1 MFRRGRR
8 LRTNSVIRSLVRENS
23 LSTED
28 FIYPV
33 FIVEGNNIKREIR
46 SLKGNYHWS
55 VDKLEELVK
64 ELNEAKVKSVIL
76 FGIPEHKDCVG
87 SEAYNDDGIVQKAIR
102 KLKELDS
109 NLYIITDVCM
119 CEYTNHG
126 HCGILSNN
134 NVDNDKTLVYLGEI
148 ALSHV
153 KAGADMVAPS
163 DMMDGR
169 IGYIREVLD
178 KNGFENI
185 PIMSYAA
192 KYSSAFYGPFRE
204 AAGSA
209 PSFGNR
215 KGYQMDP
222 ANSREA
228 IAEIEADLNEGADI
242 IMVKPAMSYLDIVK
256 EVLDKNGFENIPI
269 MSYAAKYSSA
279 FYGPF
284 REAAGS
290 APSFGNRKGYQMD
303 PANSREA
310 IAEIEADL
318 NEGADII
325 MVKPAMS
332 YLDIVKEAREKI
344 NAPIC
349 VYNVSGEYA
358 MVKNA
363 GEVGLINEKLVALE
377 MLLSMKRAGAKMII
391 TYYALEAAKW
401 LKEDEI

>member
-8 LRTNSVIRSLVRENS
+8 LRANSVIRSLVRENS
-23 LSTED
+23 LSVDD

-33 FIVEGNNIKREIR
+33 FVFEGQDIKREIS

-55 VDKLEELVK
+55 VDRLNELVD

-76 FGIPEHKDCVG
+76 FGIPDHKDCVG
-87 SEAYNDDGIVQKAIR
+87 SEAYNENGIVQKAIR
-102 KLKELDS
+102 KLRELSTD
-109 NLYIITDVCM
+109 LYIITDVCM
-119 CEYTNHG
+119 CEYTDHG
-126 HCGILSNN
+126 HCGILNDH
-134 NVDNDKTLVYLGEI
+134 NVNNDKTLVYLGEI
-148 ALSHV
+148 ALSHA

-169 IGYIREVLD
+169 IAYIREVLD
-178 KNGFENI
+178 KNGYESL

-209 PSFGNR
+209 PSFGDR

-228 IAEIEADLNEGADI
+228 MAEIEADLNEGAD
-242 IMVKPAMSYLDIVK
+242 V
-256 EVLDKNGFENIPI
+256 
-269 MSYAAKYSSA
+269 
-279 FYGPF
+279 
-284 REAAGS
+284 
-290 APSFGNRKGYQMD
+290 
-303 PANSREA
+303 
-310 IAEIEADL
+310 
-318 NEGADII
+318 I

-344 NAPIC
+344 NVPIC

-363 GEVGLINEKLVALE
+363 GEAGLINEKLVALE

-401 LKEDEI
+401 LKEEN

>member
-228 IAEIEADLNEGADI
+228 IAEID
-242 IMVKPAMSYLDIVK
+242 
-256 EVLDKNGFENIPI
+256 
-269 MSYAAKYSSA
+269 
-279 FYGPF
+279 
-284 REAAGS
+284 
-290 APSFGNRKGYQMD
+290 
-303 PANSREA
+303 
-310 IAEIEADL
+310 ADL

>member
-204 AAGSA
+204 AAGS
-209 PSFGNR
+209 
-215 KGYQMDP
+215 
-222 ANSREA
+222 
-228 IAEIEADLNEGADI
+228 
-242 IMVKPAMSYLDIVK
+242 V
-256 EVLDKNGFENIPI
+256 
-269 MSYAAKYSSA
+269 
-279 FYGPF
+279 
-284 REAAGS
+284 
-290 APSFGNRKGYQMD
+290 PSFGNRKGYQMD

>member
-134 NVDNDKTLVYLGEI
+134 NVNNDKTLVYLGEI

-169 IGYIREVLD
+169 IGYIR
-178 KNGFENI
+178 
-185 PIMSYAA
+185 
-192 KYSSAFYGPFRE
+192 
-204 AAGSA
+204 
-209 PSFGNR
+209 
-215 KGYQMDP
+215 
-222 ANSREA
+222 
-228 IAEIEADLNEGADI
+228 
-242 IMVKPAMSYLDIVK
+242 

>member
-87 SEAYNDDGIVQKAIR
+87 SEAYNEDGIVQKAIR

-215 KGYQMDP
+215 KGYQ
-222 ANSREA
+222 
-228 IAEIEADLNEGADI
+228 L
-242 IMVKPAMSYLDIVK
+242 
-256 EVLDKNGFENIPI
+256 
-269 MSYAAKYSSA
+269 
-279 FYGPF
+279 
-284 REAAGS
+284 
-290 APSFGNRKGYQMD
+290 D

>member
-8 LRTNSVIRSLVRENS
+8 LRANSAIRSLVRENS
-23 LSTED
+23 LSVDD

-33 FIVEGNNIKREIR
+33 FVVEGEDIKREIS

-55 VDKLEELVK
+55 VDRLGELVD
-64 ELNEAKVKSVIL
+64 ELNEAKIKSVIL

-87 SEAYNDDGIVQKAIR
+87 TEAYNENGIVQKAIR
-102 KLKELDS
+102 RLRELS
-109 NLYIITDVCM
+109 NDLYIITDVCM
-119 CEYTNHG
+119 CEYTDHG
-126 HCGILSNN
+126 HCGILNN
-134 NVDNDKTLVYLGEI
+134 HDVNNDKTLVYLGEI
-148 ALSHV
+148 ALSHA

-169 IGYIREVLD
+169 IEYIRKVLD
-178 KNGFENI
+178 ENGYENL

-209 PSFGNR
+209 PSFGDR
-215 KGYQMDP
+215 KSYQMDP

-228 IAEIEADLNEGADI
+228 MAEIEADLNEGADI
-242 IMVKPAMSYLDIVK
+242 IMVKPAMSYLDIV
-256 EVLDKNGFENIPI
+256 
-269 MSYAAKYSSA
+269 
-279 FYGPF
+279 
-284 REAAGS
+284 REA
-290 APSFGNRKGYQMD
+290 RD
-303 PANSREA
+303 
-310 IAEIEADL
+310 
-318 NEGADII
+318 
-325 MVKPAMS
+325 
-332 YLDIVKEAREKI
+332 KI
-344 NAPIC
+344 NVPIC

-363 GEVGLINEKLVALE
+363 GEAGLINEKLVALE

-401 LKEDEI
+401 LKEEE

>member
-256 EVLDKNGFENIPI
+256 E
-269 MSYAAKYSSA
+269 
-279 FYGPF
+279 
-284 REAAGS
+284 
-290 APSFGNRKGYQMD
+290 
-303 PANSREA
+303 
-310 IAEIEADL
+310 
-318 NEGADII
+318 
-325 MVKPAMS
+325 
-332 YLDIVKEAREKI
+332 AREKI

-363 GEVGLINEKLVALE
+363 GEVGLINENLVALE

>member
-8 LRTNSVIRSLVRENS
+8 LRTNYVIRSLVRENS

-87 SEAYNDDGIVQKAIR
+87 SEAYNEDGIVQKAIR

-256 EVLDKNGFENIPI
+256 E
-269 MSYAAKYSSA
+269 
-279 FYGPF
+279 
-284 REAAGS
+284 
-290 APSFGNRKGYQMD
+290 
-303 PANSREA
+303 
-310 IAEIEADL
+310 
-318 NEGADII
+318 
-325 MVKPAMS
+325 
-332 YLDIVKEAREKI
+332 AREKI

>member
-46 SLKGNYHWS
+46 SLKGNYHGS

-256 EVLDKNGFENIPI
+256 E
-269 MSYAAKYSSA
+269 
-279 FYGPF
+279 
-284 REAAGS
+284 
-290 APSFGNRKGYQMD
+290 
-303 PANSREA
+303 
-310 IAEIEADL
+310 
-318 NEGADII
+318 
-325 MVKPAMS
+325 
-332 YLDIVKEAREKI
+332 AREKI

>member
-8 LRTNSVIRSLVRENS
+8 LRANSVIRSLVRENS

-33 FIVEGNNIKREIR
+33 FIVEGNNIKREIS

-169 IGYIREVLD
+169 IGYIREILD

-209 PSFGNR
+209 PSFGDR
-215 KGYQMDP
+215 KRYQMDP
-222 ANSREA
+222 ANSKEA
-228 IAEIEADLNEGADI
+228 IAEIEADLNEGADV
-242 IMVKPAMSYLDIVK
+242 IMI
-256 EVLDKNGFENIPI
+256 
-269 MSYAAKYSSA
+269 
-279 FYGPF
+279 
-284 REAAGS
+284 
-290 APSFGNRKGYQMD
+290 
-303 PANSREA
+303 
-310 IAEIEADL
+310 
-318 NEGADII
+318 
-325 MVKPAMS
+325 KPAMS

-363 GEVGLINEKLVALE
+363 GEAGLINEKLVALE

>member
-8 LRTNSVIRSLVRENS
+8 LRVNSAIRSLVRENS
-23 LSTED
+23 LSVDD

-33 FIVEGNNIKREIR
+33 FVVEGNDIKREIS

-55 VDKLEELVK
+55 VDRLEELVN
-64 ELNEAKVKSVIL
+64 ELNEAKIKSVIL

-87 SEAYNDDGIVQKAIR
+87 SEAYNENGIVQKAIR
-102 KLKELDS
+102 RLRELSSD
-109 NLYIITDVCM
+109 LYIITDVCM
-119 CEYTNHG
+119 CEYTDHG
-126 HCGILSNN
+126 HCGILNN
-134 NVDNDKTLVYLGEI
+134 HDVNNDKTLVYLGEI
-148 ALSHV
+148 ALSHA

-169 IGYIREVLD
+169 ISYIRKVLD
-178 KNGFENI
+178 ENGYENL

-209 PSFGNR
+209 PSFGDR

-228 IAEIEADLNEGADI
+228 MAEIEADLNEGADI
-242 IMVKPAMSYLDIVK
+242 IMVKPAMSYLDIV
-256 EVLDKNGFENIPI
+256 
-269 MSYAAKYSSA
+269 
-279 FYGPF
+279 
-284 REAAGS
+284 REA
-290 APSFGNRKGYQMD
+290 RD
-303 PANSREA
+303 
-310 IAEIEADL
+310 
-318 NEGADII
+318 
-325 MVKPAMS
+325 
-332 YLDIVKEAREKI
+332 KI
-344 NAPIC
+344 NVPIC

-363 GEVGLINEKLVALE
+363 GEAGLINEKLVALE

-401 LKEDEI
+401 LKEEEEYV

>member
-46 SLKGNYHWS
+46 SLRGNYHWS

-87 SEAYNDDGIVQKAIR
+87 SESYNDDGIVQKAIR

-256 EVLDKNGFENIPI
+256 E
-269 MSYAAKYSSA
+269 
-279 FYGPF
+279 
-284 REAAGS
+284 
-290 APSFGNRKGYQMD
+290 
-303 PANSREA
+303 
-310 IAEIEADL
+310 
-318 NEGADII
+318 
-325 MVKPAMS
+325 
-332 YLDIVKEAREKI
+332 AREKI

>member
-153 KAGADMVAPS
+153 KAGADIVAPS

-169 IGYIREVLD
+169 IGYIR
-178 KNGFENI
+178 
-185 PIMSYAA
+185 
-192 KYSSAFYGPFRE
+192 
-204 AAGSA
+204 
-209 PSFGNR
+209 
-215 KGYQMDP
+215 
-222 ANSREA
+222 
-228 IAEIEADLNEGADI
+228 
-242 IMVKPAMSYLDIVK
+242 

>member
-46 SLKGNYHWS
+46 SLKVNYHWS

-256 EVLDKNGFENIPI
+256 E
-269 MSYAAKYSSA
+269 
-279 FYGPF
+279 
-284 REAAGS
+284 
-290 APSFGNRKGYQMD
+290 
-303 PANSREA
+303 
-310 IAEIEADL
+310 
-318 NEGADII
+318 
-325 MVKPAMS
+325 
-332 YLDIVKEAREKI
+332 AREKI

>member
-256 EVLDKNGFENIPI
+256 E
-269 MSYAAKYSSA
+269 
-279 FYGPF
+279 
-284 REAAGS
+284 
-290 APSFGNRKGYQMD
+290 
-303 PANSREA
+303 
-310 IAEIEADL
+310 
-318 NEGADII
+318 
-325 MVKPAMS
+325 
-332 YLDIVKEAREKI
+332 AREKI
-344 NAPIC
+344 NAPVC

>member
-33 FIVEGNNIKREIR
+33 FIVEGNNIKREIS

-256 EVLDKNGFENIPI
+256 E
-269 MSYAAKYSSA
+269 
-279 FYGPF
+279 
-284 REAAGS
+284 
-290 APSFGNRKGYQMD
+290 
-303 PANSREA
+303 
-310 IAEIEADL
+310 
-318 NEGADII
+318 
-325 MVKPAMS
+325 
-332 YLDIVKEAREKI
+332 AREKI

>member
-126 HCGILSNN
+126 HCGILNNN

-209 PSFGNR
+209 PSFG
-215 KGYQMDP
+215 
-222 ANSREA
+222 S
-228 IAEIEADLNEGADI
+228 
-242 IMVKPAMSYLDIVK
+242 
-256 EVLDKNGFENIPI
+256 
-269 MSYAAKYSSA
+269 
-279 FYGPF
+279 
-284 REAAGS
+284 
-290 APSFGNRKGYQMD
+290 RKGYQMD

>member
-126 HCGILSNN
+126 HCVILSNN

-169 IGYIREVLD
+169 IGYIR
-178 KNGFENI
+178 
-185 PIMSYAA
+185 
-192 KYSSAFYGPFRE
+192 
-204 AAGSA
+204 
-209 PSFGNR
+209 
-215 KGYQMDP
+215 
-222 ANSREA
+222 
-228 IAEIEADLNEGADI
+228 
-242 IMVKPAMSYLDIVK
+242 